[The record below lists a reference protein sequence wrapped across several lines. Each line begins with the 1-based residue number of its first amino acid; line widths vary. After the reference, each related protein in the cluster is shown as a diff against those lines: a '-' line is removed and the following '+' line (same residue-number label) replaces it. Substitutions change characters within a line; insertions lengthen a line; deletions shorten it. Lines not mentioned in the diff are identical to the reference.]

1 MHIRRDNDIRPPL
14 LQSFPRPASTSVM
27 IASWVLAFAASL
39 SINGK
44 KAGVGTSASVTMVR
58 CVSQPRAELPHR

>member
-1 MHIRRDNDIRPPL
+1 MHIRRDNDIRPPAPVV
-14 LQSFPRPASTSVM
+14 PRPRQHFGDDCQLG
-27 IASWVLAFAASL
+27 IGFCRQL

-58 CVSQPRAELPHR
+58 CVSNRARGLPHR